1 MDSFDFTFLIE
12 ILRLIILL
20 ALKKK
25 KKNSKVSHGKDFL
38 IWDSRKLGYN
48 WSKIQ

>member
-25 KKNSKVSHGKDFL
+25 KKTVKYHMGKISLF
-38 IWDSRKLGYN
+38 GTVGN
-48 WSKIQ
+48 

>member
-25 KKNSKVSHGKDFL
+25 KKKTVKYHMGKISLF
-38 IWDSRKLGYN
+38 GTVGN
-48 WSKIQ
+48 